1 MMQTPD
7 AQETPT
13 GSQNS
18 DLAAVVLTL
27 GWVITVVLFFVLIPA
42 AWQSAL
48 ALDSLGTALLV
59 SAALMPVAL
68 IWVAAYAARTAKRA
82 RAETRHLQAAL
93 ANLSAGKASDHQTA
107 VAVETSSALSSE
119 ASLTIVEA
127 EPKEES
133 ERPAS
138 QEPSSSSSVDHIP
151 VTKADDKPVAISGA
165 PLRAAPRPARSSV
178 PRRPI
183 SRLIKPQLPGKVVSG
198 QAALPLGGTS
208 EHKAP
213 PINNADL
220 IRALN
225 FPDHEGDEEGFAALR
240 RALKDRNA
248 RDLVQASQDV
258 LTLLSQDGTYMDDLQ
273 PDAPA
278 AELWR
283 RFARGERGR
292 SIDRFGGV
300 RERRPLEQAAT
311 RMREDTVFRDAVL
324 HFMRR
329 FDQTLVAFEEH
340 SSNAD
345 LIGLADTR
353 TARAFMLLGRA
364 TGTFD

>member
-7 AQETPT
+7 SQDTPN

-18 DLAAVVLTL
+18 DLAAVALTF

-48 ALDSLGTALLV
+48 ALDSLGTALLI

-68 IWVAAYAARTAKRA
+68 IWVAAYAARMAKRA
-82 RAETRHLQAAL
+82 RAETQHLQAAL
-93 ANLSAGKASDHQTA
+93 ASLSAEKTADQQTLTPLD
-107 VAVETSSALSSE
+107 TSSAGSSG
-119 ASLTIVEA
+119 ASLTIVET
-127 EPKEES
+127 EPTKEI
-133 ERPAS
+133 ERSAS
-138 QEPSSSSSVDHIP
+138 QEDPSESSADPIP
-151 VTKADDKPVAISGA
+151 VTKADAKPVATGGA

-183 SRLIKPQLPGKVVSG
+183 SRLIKPQLPGKIVSG
-198 QAALPLGGTS
+198 QTALPLGGTS
-208 EHKAP
+208 EQTAP
-213 PINNADL
+213 PIDNADL

-248 RDLVQASQDV
+248 RHLVQASQDV

-329 FDQTLVAFEEH
+329 FDQMLVAFEEN